1 MADMKIQG
9 EVSLDTSQADG
20 AFARVETN
28 AGKMAASVKKAGV
41 DAGKGLDGIGAGGD
55 SAASKLDRSTK
66 SIISSIQR
74 TTAAMEAGSQ
84 GSSKYYEALA
94 AQRGANVDALKPYL
108 IQLDAA
114 KAKQDAASMSLGNMG
129 MSAKQAAFAL
139 RGVPAQFTDIFVSLQ
154 SGQAPMTVLLQQGG
168 QLKDMFGGVGNAAKA
183 MGGYILGMVNPFT
196 IAAGVLGAVATAAYQ
211 GSKEFEAFNKTLIMN
226 GGTAGVTADQLMSMA
241 AGIDAVNYGISQSK
255 AAETIDEIV
264 KAGVRGETQIL
275 KYAKAAAEF
284 ERAGG
289 GAATE
294 VAKAFSELGKDPLQA
309 SVKLTQSLGYLTE
322 ATYLQI
328 KSLEDQGRTV
338 DAARVAQEAYADAL
352 ENRTPQLLE
361 NLGSLQTG
369 WLAIKGAAAEA
380 WGAMLNIG
388 RADTL
393 EDQVAAVEKRLA
405 QARGSFTVGTGGK
418 FDANDPRQASDT
430 ALLESLKEQQRLA
443 SRSSDMSA
451 ERAQKEKERIA
462 FLAQGDKYL
471 SSDQR
476 MQKEILGVQQLR
488 IKGTI
493 TEREEEQ
500 RIAAIREK
508 NYKKPPAPKK
518 VKDEFGDLYNSLT
531 MKDVG
536 LDPSFYKDLNQL
548 YEGYQKGRISVDE
561 YRDAVENLIT
571 TQKFSTDAQKAQSTA
586 LAALAKSNNA
596 AFDEEF
602 ASIEKRRL
610 SNEAQIRNGREMLEQ
625 IQFETSLLGMNS
637 TQREQAIAMRE
648 LERAGVIKGTQAYEA
663 YAEAVKK
670 ATMDRAAQQETLDFW
685 RDVESTASSV
695 FMDIALNGED
705 AFKRIGESIKREVIQ
720 MLYEMTVKKWIFQ
733 IAGISG
739 GTGSSGGLVDMAVKA
754 YDYYT
759 KGSTAGAGA
768 GGGAG
773 AGAAATT
780 AAAAKYGTAAASQ
793 QTAMLAAQEAGM
805 ATTASTAGATTTA
818 GASTAGSS
826 LMAYAGY
833 AALIVAA
840 VKVAENLYSTG
851 YNRTALGVNSDKA
864 GANNSLGQY
873 TYGRGNMTTGESGGR
888 NWMSNGILALEATN
902 QRRLMDAVGMNEK
915 WADIFSGTTRMATL
929 IGRKLKGF
937 GYEIGI
943 DGANVDVKGYE
954 YYKGGLF
961 RSNKT
966 INSEVN
972 GQDASE
978 LRKEIENVRNSAK
991 MMAQAMGLSSESI
1004 DNYTGKLRI
1013 NLKGVKNGEEA
1024 AERYNE
1030 ALQKLQREMLNTV
1043 AGLKMSEEEF
1053 KAFTENITKNMEAVG
1068 ISAGGIA
1075 DIITN
1080 GMLGRISKSQV
1091 GEQLSDVVIGGI
1103 YNAIAGQYAG
1113 QIASV
1118 FTSQIIQPIFT
1129 AIAAGVPISQAISQQ
1144 AITNVVQT
1152 AQQAAATLNAVFA
1165 DPSFRAA
1172 IAGVQQA
1179 ISGISAA
1186 AGSVKAPSYKAAVSN
1201 YNEAAEAAKRAAEET
1216 KRAWSS
1222 VADALTDEIRR
1233 IRGELL
1239 GDTTQGQSYYM
1250 AQFQEATV
1258 KARKGDRSAAEMLP
1272 ELSQA
1277 VLDIARSTAGSLAD
1291 LQYLQSSTIESLTT
1305 TRQIIS
1311 KKFGIKIPAFAEG
1324 GDHAGGFR
1332 LVGERGAEI
1341 EATGAARY
1349 FSAEQTSRMLG
1360 GGSANAEELRALA
1373 DAMNRLAD
1381 SNGHIET
1388 NTRQTRELL
1397 DRVSQGGD
1405 ALVTVAA

>member
-1 MADMKIQG
+1 MSDMKIQG

-84 GSSKYYEALA
+84 GSSKYYESLA
-94 AQRGANVDALKPYL
+94 AQRGANVEALKPYL

-508 NYKKPPAPKK
+508 NYKKPPATKK

-561 YRDAVENLIT
+561 YRGAVENLIT

-670 ATMDRAAQQETLDFW
+670 ATMDRAAQQQTLDFW

-840 VKVAENLYSTG
+840 IKIAENLYSTG
-851 YNRTALGVNSDKA
+851 YNRTALGVNSDKV
-864 GANNSLGQY
+864 GSNNSLGQY
-873 TYGRGNMTTGESGGR
+873 TYGRGNTTTGASGG
-888 NWMSNGILALEATN
+888 NSGIYNISGERMN
-902 QRRLMDAVGMNEK
+902 RELMDAVGMNEK
-915 WADIFSGTTRMATL
+915 WADIFSGTVRMATL
-929 IGRKLKGF
+929 FGRKLKGF

-991 MMAQAMGLSSESI
+991 MMAQAMGLSADSI

-1068 ISAGGIA
+1068 ISAGSIA
-1075 DIITN
+1075 DIITQ
-1080 GMLGRISKSQV
+1080 GMLGRITQAQV

-1103 YNAIAGQYAG
+1103 YSAIAGQYAG
-1113 QIASV
+1113 QIANV

-1144 AITNVVQT
+1144 AISNVVQT
-1152 AQQAAATLNAVFA
+1152 AQNAAAALNAVFN

-1179 ISGISAA
+1179 IAGISVAS
-1186 AGSVKAPSYKAAVSN
+1186 GSVRAPSYKAAVSS
-1201 YNEAAEAAKRAAEET
+1201 YNAAADAAKRAAEET

-1222 VADALTDEIRR
+1222 VADALSDEIRR

-1239 GDTTQGQSYYM
+1239 GDTTLGQSYYM
-1250 AQFQEATV
+1250 AQFQAATV
-1258 KARKGDRSAAEMLP
+1258 KSRGGDREAAEMLP

-1291 LQYLQSSTIESLTT
+1291 LQYLQSSTIASLTT
-1305 TRQIIS
+1305 TRKIIS
-1311 KKFGIKIPAFAEG
+1311 DRFGIAIPAFANG

-1360 GGSANAEELRALA
+1360 GGSANSAELRALA

-1381 SNGHIET
+1381 SNSHIET